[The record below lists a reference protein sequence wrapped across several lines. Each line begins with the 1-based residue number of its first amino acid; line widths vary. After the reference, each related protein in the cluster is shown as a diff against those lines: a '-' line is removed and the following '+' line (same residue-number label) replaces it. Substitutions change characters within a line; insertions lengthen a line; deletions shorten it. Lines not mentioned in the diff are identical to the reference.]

1 MYIIKLNIIQIIRE
15 LFLEKEIDPRE
26 VCLRDAEILEIAAG
40 QIRQALEKDGE
51 SCPTYQVRGE

>member
-1 MYIIKLNIIQIIRE
+1 MMLYTVKINIMQIIRE
-15 LFLEKEIDPRE
+15 NLIEKEIDSSE

-51 SCPTYQVRGE
+51 